1 MPPGASRDSTLRSTC
16 LTRFAIA
23 LLVFLFVASGP
34 ATAQRP
40 AVDFTGVWKVE
51 MVGADAKA
59 ETLLD
64 VKMQGQTLTG
74 KLKTPHGEFPI
85 ENGSV
90 DGQDLFFNVVIQRDD
105 YSLKTTYRGHLF
117 SEEIQFSVEAGE
129 RMLQVIARRAAT
141 ATKQ

>member
-1 MPPGASRDSTLRSTC
+1 MRFVFAC
-16 LTRFAIA
+16 LAVFAIA
-23 LLVFLFVASGP
+23 LGS
-34 ATAQRP
+34 ATAQRGV
-40 AVDFTGVWKVE
+40 VDFTGVWKIE
-51 MVGADAKA
+51 MAGADAKA

-64 VKMQGQTLTG
+64 VKMQGKTLTG

-90 DGQDLFFNVVIQRDD
+90 DGQDLFFNVVIRRDD

-129 RMLQVIARRAAT
+129 RMLQVIGRRAKEGA
-141 ATKQ
+141 

>member
-1 MPPGASRDSTLRSTC
+1 MRLAVFC
-16 LTRFAIA
+16 IA
-23 LLVFLFVASGP
+23 LLSVGTAV
-34 ATAQRP
+34 AQRGG
-40 AVDFTGVWKVE
+40 VDFTGVWKME

-64 VKMQGQTLTG
+64 IKMQGQTLTG

-90 DGQDLFFNVVIQRDD
+90 DGQDLFFNVVMKRDD

-129 RMLQVIARRAAT
+129 RMLQLIARRAT
-141 ATKQ
+141 SATK